1 MTTQQ
6 TTQLDKSKLTRLRTT
21 AGMTDIL
28 KMLERNTHQGED
40 KSDITNHANT
50 MSDTKESFEDI
61 SESIKLLNE
70 AIIESESA
78 INSVQSILQ
87 SILFTSEGK
96 IDREGVDSVVDYAQR
111 LKNQMA
117 GGENVQN
124 LDRLNTLRVQFHRA
138 FLWAKKKNYIADNER
153 LSLKGVGKKQDEK
166 VYTKPTKPTKTK
178 SQQESEEKA
187 KNDHLASV
195 DRQLNDAFKDWFVN
209 LNDKDFDFLS
219 NQRKEFQGKFGK
231 DAEKTTVSKPK
242 GKGKKGKK

>member
-1 MTTQQ
+1 MTTQN
-6 TTQLDKSKLTRLRTT
+6 TQLDKSKLTRLRTT

-40 KSDITNHANT
+40 RSDITNHANT
-50 MSDTKESFEDI
+50 MSDTKDSFEDL
-61 SESIKLLNE
+61 SESIKLLND
-70 AIIESESA
+70 AIVESESA
-78 INSVQSILQ
+78 IASIQSILQ

-96 IDREGVDSVVDYAQR
+96 IDREGVESVVDYAQR

-138 FLWAKKKNYIADNER
+138 FVWAKKKNYIADNER
-153 LSLKGVGKKQDEK
+153 LSLKGV
-166 VYTKPTKPTKTK
+166 
-178 SQQESEEKA
+178 
-187 KNDHLASV
+187 

-209 LNDKDFDFLS
+209 LDDKDFEFLS

-231 DAEKTTVSKPK
+231 DAEKVTVSKSK